1 MIKHVPA
8 YKHRHIIVLRIAFVV
23 AMSCAALGA
32 FADGPA
38 SIKEWLERLSRDRY
52 WTENSL
58 PQIAAV
64 HKGGM
69 TLEPSAGERYRQA
82 IFHAI
87 TVLAQAGEDPVVAAT
102 CRKFGINISY
112 GHVAANGEFTLD
124 GKPDANK
131 VVDDALELVRPA
143 IEAALADLAQ
153 IPDDWSGRILF
164 SPESYPVDE
173 DVYVDIGDVMYV
185 RAMLKAVLFAIHY
198 CAAYNV
204 EIDYDKLASERTEIV
219 VVDEQPTVSGD
230 VWNRVP
236 ELDLKLR
243 SGYNIAE
250 SIKLAIYEDHV
261 YVLAKSATAF
271 KSSIYFTFECTLAGK
286 WWSEVASPL
295 VRVSGSGNGPL
306 STYGI
311 RDVRSCWAYA
321 SEPSIM
327 LRFDVSGL
335 SRKELHETRYLN
347 GYDFRGYVSGNDG
360 RGFYYYEQYWYKGWQ
375 PKKYYNAVLNQPKVL
390 DRVRDASL
398 LAAAKVSLKDSL
410 QLALAADSHI
420 WDKRGA
426 GNYLFNYAAA
436 DVTPGR
442 HRAIRDLA
450 EKALAS
456 LASVQTYDHAF
467 FSSLGEHGVENPLSF
482 CLGALFGG
490 GITRALLPQ
499 RLCAD
504 GADGFDVANIP
515 DPTFGGILPAMTA
528 AKWQFIGDLNN
539 WNSYTIRFDRGNAP
553 MAYDYQPMEDMKCAS
568 GQVYKLR
575 MNQYSWP
582 GHRFVGWR
590 IGYYGKICD
599 DGMLVFNLARPGKI
613 VTLIAIWE

>member
-1 MIKHVPA
+1 MIQYAQMHKHLHFA
-8 YKHRHIIVLRIAFVV
+8 ALRLLFAV
-23 AMSCAALGA
+23 AVSCAAFGA

-38 SIKEWLERLSRDRY
+38 SIKEWIEKLYRDRY

-58 PQIAAV
+58 PGIAAV
-64 HKGGM
+64 HEGGM
-69 TLEPSAGERYRQA
+69 TSEPSAGERYRQA

-124 GKPDANK
+124 GKPDANQ

-185 RAMLKAVLFAIHY
+185 RAMLKAALFAIHY

-204 EIDYDKLASERTEIV
+204 EIDYDQLAAERTEIA

-230 VWNRVP
+230 VWERVP
-236 ELDLKLR
+236 ELDLKPK
-243 SGYNIAE
+243 SGGYNKTVE
-250 SIKLAIYEDHV
+250 SVKLAIYEDHV
-261 YVLAKSATAF
+261 YVLVKSATAF
-271 KSSIYFTFECTLAGK
+271 KSNFSFVFECTLAGK
-286 WWSEVASPL
+286 WWSEVARPA
-295 VRVSGSGNGPL
+295 VNVYDYGDGQL
-306 STYGI
+306 STYCL
-311 RDVRSCWAYA
+311 RNVRSCSACA
-321 SEPSIM
+321 GESSIM
-327 LRFDVSGL
+327 LQFDVSGL
-335 SRKELHETRYLN
+335 SRKELHGSRYLN
-347 GYDFRGYVSGNDG
+347 RYDFHGYVYGYGIS
-360 RGFYYYEQYWYKGWQ
+360 GFYEYKGWRT
-375 PKKYYNAVLNQPKVL
+375 KKYYNAVLNQPKVL

-398 LAAAKVSLKDSL
+398 LAAAKVFLKDSL

-456 LASVQTYDHAF
+456 LDSVQTYDHAF

-515 DPTFGGILPAMTA
+515 DPTFGGVLPAMTA

-553 MAYDYQPMEDMKCAS
+553 MAYDCQPMEDMKCAS